1 MKCYINSKCLY
12 KKCVAIESMIESP
25 HSQQTN
31 GTHNMNSKLALKS
44 CLATAILASVSSAAL
59 ADGHEAATWNISGWI
74 NEGIT
79 YYDDGQGTD
88 VAQLGDNGTTLG
100 SRISLTG
107 GYKPENTGLQFGF
120 EVIVEPTAAV
130 DGNSASP
137 LLSNQD
143 GLSNA
148 NSFGSG
154 VSLLSNNIY
163 VSGDFGKITIGTQS
177 MPTDNIA
184 VLADPSVTIWSGIS
198 PLFRMLGFSIRGIDA
213 AAGNQTWGNFA
224 QCAGLNGLGIGI
236 DCNGIYRN
244 GIRYDLPTMGNV
256 NVAVGYA
263 NDEVYDVALK
273 YAGEVGGL
281 TTMFNAGYAYNTDG
295 GQNVLGSSS
304 ETLQFQLGLMD
315 KNSGVFG
322 ALSYQMEEVEDAAV
336 GSGDDTDAYYLK
348 VGVKRAFNDIGDSA
362 FYVDYGSYNDQYG
375 MAHLEGVTGSELS
388 VLGFAAEQYFG
399 GRFLMYAKYEI
410 ISLDVDGTASAQAL
424 YNGAQDLN
432 LLQLGGTFFF

>member
-1 MKCYINSKCLY
+1 MNN
-12 KKCVAIESMIESP
+12 KKLFKTCI
-25 HSQQTN
+25 
-31 GTHNMNSKLALKS
+31 
-44 CLATAILASVSSAAL
+44 ATAILASMSATAM
-59 ADGHEAATWNISGWI
+59 ADDEATWKISGWI

-79 YYDDGQGTD
+79 YYDDGQGSD
-88 VAQLGDNGTTLG
+88 IAQLGDNGTTLG
-100 SRISLTG
+100 SRIALTG

-130 DGNSASP
+130 DGNSSSP

-143 GLSNA
+143 GISNA
-148 NSFGSG
+148 NAFGSG
-154 VSLLSNNIY
+154 VSLLSNNVY
-163 VSGDFGKITIGTQS
+163 MSGDFGKITIGTQS

-198 PLFRMLGFSIRGIDA
+198 PLFRMLGFSIRGVDA
-213 AAGNQTWGNFA
+213 TAGNQTWGNFA

-244 GIRYDLPTMGNV
+244 GIRYDLPEFGGV
-256 NVAVGYA
+256 NIAVGYA

-273 YAGEVGGL
+273 YAGEVAGL
-281 TTMFNAGYAYNTDG
+281 TTMFNAGYAYNADG

-315 KNSGVFG
+315 AESGMFG
-322 ALSYQMEEVEDAAV
+322 TFAYQMEDVEDADV
-336 GSGDDTDAYYLK
+336 GSGDDTDVYHIK
-348 VGVKRAFNDIGDSA
+348 VGVKRAFNSYGDSA

-375 MAHLEGVTGSELS
+375 MAHLEGVTGSQLS

-410 ISLDVDGTASAQAL
+410 ISLDVDGTANAQAL
-424 YNGAQDLN
+424 YDGAQDLN
-432 LLQLGGTFFF
+432 LFQLGATFFF